1 MYLGGS
7 ESKLGEVRVS
17 VPQICKMG
25 PAVTTALQREQMP
38 DASAKART
46 LRARR
51 LQQLDSIFPRGHL
64 HKGTCANFSEH
75 VGDFWFASGLLE
87 FMIQVQG

>member
-25 PAVTTALQREQMP
+25 PAVTTASQREQMP
-38 DASAKART
+38 DASAEARA
-46 LRARR
+46 LRARG
-51 LQQLDSIFPRGHL
+51 LQQLDSIFPRSHL
-64 HKGTCANFSEH
+64 HKETCASFSED
-75 VGDFWFASGLLE
+75 VGDFWGL
-87 FMIQVQG
+87 